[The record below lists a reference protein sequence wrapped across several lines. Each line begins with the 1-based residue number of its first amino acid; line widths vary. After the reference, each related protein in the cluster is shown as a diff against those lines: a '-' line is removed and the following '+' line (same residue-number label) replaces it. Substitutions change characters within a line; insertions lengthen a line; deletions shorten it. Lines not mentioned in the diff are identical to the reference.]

1 MATTRGRLSRR
12 TLIKGGLAVGTGLV
26 VGFRLP
32 LADLFLAEGQGA
44 GVFAPNQWI
53 RIDRDG
59 VVTIVNSVPEMGQGS
74 MTTMPMIVADEL
86 DADWDRIRVE
96 QAPANP
102 RLYANPVTRQQSYGG
117 SRGVRDHLEPLRK
130 AGAAARQMLREAA
143 AQEWGVPL
151 DEVTTEPGV
160 VIHRATGRRLLYGQ
174 LVDKAQT
181 LPVPQNPTLKTKD
194 QFRYIGKA
202 RPRIDVPEKVNGKA
216 IYGMDVRVPGMLV
229 ASIEKCPV
237 VAGGKVKSF
246 DATAAKAVPGVKH
259 VVQVT
264 SGVAVVAD
272 TFWAALQGRK
282 ALKVEWDE
290 GPVAQVSTPA
300 MEKEYEAAAGNPG
313 QVARND
319 GDYEKALQAGGKALE
334 SAYLVPYLEH
344 ACMEPMN
351 ATAHITADACTMW
364 LPTQNPGGSLE
375 MAGRLTGL
383 PPERI
388 TIHTTLLGGG
398 FGRRGE
404 RDFVMDA
411 LETAKAIG
419 GGPVKVMW
427 TREDDLTH
435 SFYRPSTY
443 NVFRAALDAQAK
455 PTAWFTRVV
464 GPGILVQKGFA
475 PAGSIDGAAMA
486 ALRDL
491 PYDIPNVRIEWVNKD
506 FGVPLGFWRSVGSSQ
521 NGFIVESFVDE
532 LAHLAGQDPYEYR
545 RALLGKSPRH
555 RAVLELAATKAGW
568 GTPLPA
574 GHGRGIAVCFSYG
587 SYAAHVAEV
596 SVAEDGAVQVNKVIG
611 AIDCGIA
618 VNPDQVKAQME
629 GGFIYALTATLYGKI
644 TVDKGRVQ
652 QTNFHTYPMLRI
664 AEAPVVETHI
674 LDSGQPPGGLGE
686 PGVPTVAPAVCNAIF
701 AATGKRIRRLPIDR
715 EALKRA

>member
-1 MATTRGRLSRR
+1 MASRQQVSRR
-12 TLIKGGLAVGTGLV
+12 TLLKGGLAVGTGLV
-26 VGFRLP
+26 VGFRLSYTNRAAL
-32 LADLFLAEGQGA
+32 LAQGT
-44 GVFAPNQWI
+44 GVFAPNQWL

-59 VVTIVNSVPEMGQGS
+59 VVTIINSVPEMGQGS

-86 DADWDRIRVE
+86 DADWDKIRVE
-96 QAPANP
+96 SAPADP
-102 RLYANPVTRQQSYGG
+102 SRYANPVTRQQSYGG
-117 SRGVRDHLEPLRK
+117 SRGVRDHLEPWRK

-143 AQEWGVPL
+143 AKEWGVPL

-160 VIHRATGRRLLYGQ
+160 VIHRATGRRLGYGQ
-174 LVDKAQT
+174 LVDKAQA
-181 LPVPQNPTLKTKD
+181 LPVPQNPPLKTKD
-194 QFRYIGKA
+194 EFRYIGKA
-202 RPRIDVPEKVNGKA
+202 RPRIDVPDKVNGTA
-216 IYGMDVRVPGMLV
+216 IYGFDVKVPGMLV

-237 VAGGKVKSF
+237 VAGGKVKAF
-246 DATAAKAVPGVKH
+246 DATAAKAIPGVKH

-272 TFWAALQGRK
+272 GFWSALEGRK

-290 GPVAQVSTPA
+290 GPMAQVSTPRID
-300 MEKEYEAAAGNPG
+300 KEYETAAQNAG

-319 GDYEKALQAGGKALE
+319 GDHEKALQGGGKTLE
-334 SAYLVPYLEH
+334 SIYQVPFLEH

-351 ATAHITADACTMW
+351 ATAHVTADSCTMW
-364 LPTQNPGGSLE
+364 IPTQNPGGSRE
-375 MAGRLTGL
+375 TAARLTGL
-383 PPERI
+383 PVESV
-388 TIHTTLLGGG
+388 TINTTFLGGG

-404 RDFVMDA
+404 RDFVIDA
-411 LETAKAIG
+411 VEVAKAIG

-443 NVFRAALDAQAK
+443 NVFRAALDAQGK
-455 PTAWFTRVV
+455 PAAWFTRVV
-464 GPGILVQKGFA
+464 GPGILVQKGIA
-475 PAGSIDGAAMA
+475 PAGSVDGAAMA

-506 FGVPLGFWRSVGSSQ
+506 LGVPLGFWRSVGSSQ
-521 NGFIVESFVDE
+521 NGFIVESFIDE

-555 RAVLELAATKAGW
+555 KAVLELAATKANW
-568 GTPLPA
+568 GSPLPA
-574 GHGRGIAVCFSYG
+574 GHGRGIAVCFSYA

-596 SVAEDGAVQVNKVIG
+596 SVAEDGAVRVHKVVC

-618 VNPDQVKAQME
+618 VNPDQVAAQME

-644 TVDKGRVQ
+644 TLDKGRVE

-664 AEAPVVETHI
+664 AETPVIETHI

-701 AATGKRIRRLPIDR
+701 AVTGKRIRRLPIQR
-715 EALKRA
+715 EELKRA

>member
-1 MATTRGRLSRR
+1 MATARGRLSRR
-12 TLIKGGLAVGTGLV
+12 TLIKGGVAVGTGLV

-32 LADLFLAEGQGA
+32 WLEGLLAEAQGA

-59 VVTIVNSVPEMGQGS
+59 LVTIVNSVPEMGQGS

-102 RLYANPVTRQQSYGG
+102 SLYANPVTRQQSYGG
-117 SRGVRDHLEPLRK
+117 SRGVRDHLEMLRK
-130 AGAAARQMLREAA
+130 AGAAGRQMLREAA
-143 AQEWGVPL
+143 AQEWGVPI

-174 LVDKAQT
+174 LVDKAQG
-181 LPVPQNPTLKTKD
+181 LPVPQNPPLKTKD
-194 QFRYIGKA
+194 QFRYIGKS
-202 RPRIDVPEKVNGKA
+202 RPRIDVPEKVSGKA
-216 IYGMDVRVPGMLV
+216 VYGMDVRVPGMLV
-229 ASIEKCPV
+229 GSIEKCPV

-246 DATAAKAVPGVKH
+246 DATATKAVPGVKH

-290 GPVAQVSTPA
+290 GPLGQLSSAGIAREHQT
-300 MEKEYEAAAGNPG
+300 AAGQPG
-313 QVARND
+313 LVARND
-319 GDYEKALQAGGKALE
+319 GDAMAALAGGAKTLE
-334 SAYLVPYLEH
+334 AVYDVPYLEH
-344 ACMEPMN
+344 ACMEAMN
-351 ATAHITADACTMW
+351 ATAHVTADACTVW
-364 LPTQNPGGSLE
+364 VPTQNPGGSRDI
-375 MAGRLTGL
+375 AARLTGL
-383 PPERI
+383 PVDRV
-388 TIHTTLLGGG
+388 TVNTTLLGGG
-398 FGRRGE
+398 FGRRGQT
-404 RDFVMDA
+404 DYVVDA
-411 LETAKAIG
+411 VETAKAIG

-435 SFYRPSTY
+435 GFYRPSTY
-443 NVFRAALDAQAK
+443 NVFRAALDGQGK
-455 PTAWFTRVV
+455 PAAWFTRVV
-464 GPGILVQKGFA
+464 GAGLLRQRGA
-475 PAGSIDGAAMA
+475 PAGQVDNTSMA
-486 ALRDL
+486 GLRDL
-491 PYDIPNVRIEWVNKD
+491 PYDIPNVRIEWVDKD
-506 FGVPLGFWRSVGSSQ
+506 VGVPVGFWRSVGSSQ
-521 NGFIVESFVDE
+521 NGFIVECFVDE

-555 RAVLELAATKAGW
+555 KAVLELAATKAGW
-568 GTPLPA
+568 GSPLPA
-574 GHGRGIAVCFSYG
+574 RHGRGIAVCFSYG
-587 SYAAHVAEV
+587 SYAAHVVEV
-596 SVAEDGAVQVNKVIG
+596 AVADDGAVRVTKVVS

-644 TVDKGRVQ
+644 TVDKGRVE

-686 PGVPTVAPAVCNAIF
+686 PGVPTVAPAICNAVF

>member
-1 MATTRGRLSRR
+1 MAPRQRVSRR
-12 TLIKGGLAVGTGLV
+12 TLLKGGLVVGTGLV
-26 VGFRLP
+26 VGFRLSP
-32 LADLFLAEGQGA
+32 ADRFALLAQGA
-44 GVFAPNQWI
+44 GVFAPNQWL

-59 VVTIVNSVPEMGQGS
+59 VVTIINSVPEMGQGS

-86 DADWDRIRVE
+86 DADWDKVRVE
-96 QAPANP
+96 SAPTDP
-102 RLYANPVTRQQSYGG
+102 SRYANPVTRQQSYGG

-143 AQEWGVPL
+143 AKEWGVPL

-174 LVDKAQT
+174 LVDKAQA

-216 IYGMDVRVPGMLV
+216 VYGVDVKVPGMLL

-237 VAGGKVKSF
+237 VAGGKVKAF

-272 TFWAALQGRK
+272 TFWSALQGRK

-290 GPVAQVSTPA
+290 GAIAQVSTPRID
-300 MEKEYEAAAGNPG
+300 KEYEAAAQSPG

-319 GDYEKALQAGGKALE
+319 GDHEKALQAGGKTLE
-334 SAYLVPYLEH
+334 SIYQVPYLEH

-351 ATAHITADACTMW
+351 ATAHVTADACTMW
-364 LPTQNPGGSLE
+364 IPTQNPGGSRDT
-375 MAGRLTGL
+375 AARLTGL
-383 PPERI
+383 PVERV
-388 TIHTTLLGGG
+388 TINTTLLGGG

-404 RDFVMDA
+404 RDFVVDA
-411 LETAKAIG
+411 VEVAKAIG

-435 SFYRPSTY
+435 SFYRPATH
-443 NVFRAALDAQAK
+443 NVFRAALDAQGK
-455 PTAWFTRVV
+455 PAAWFTRVV
-464 GPGILVQKGFA
+464 GPGILVQKGIA
-475 PAGSIDGAAMA
+475 PAGSIDSAAMA

-506 FGVPLGFWRSVGSSQ
+506 LGVPLGFWRSVGSSQ

-555 RAVLELAATKAGW
+555 KAVLELAATKANW
-568 GTPLPA
+568 GSPLPA

-596 SVAEDGAVQVNKVIG
+596 SVAEDGAVRVHKAVC

-618 VNPDQVKAQME
+618 VNPDQVNAQME

-644 TVDKGRVQ
+644 TLDKGRVE
-652 QTNFHTYPMLRI
+652 QTNFHNYPMLRL
-664 AEAPVVETHI
+664 AETPVIETHI